1 MTGRVF
7 EIREFCLHDGP
18 GIRTTV
24 FLKGCPLRCRW
35 CHNPEGQAFVQET
48 LVHRDGRR
56 TTCGVDWE
64 PGALAGELLA
74 NADIMVSS
82 GGGITFSGGEPLA
95 QANFVLAVIAELRT
109 RAKIGV
115 ALETSGFAD
124 EATYRRVVAQM
135 DFVYQD
141 LKLPTAEGYACWC
154 GCDAAAAEVV
164 FSNIAWLKT
173 SSVPHAFRV
182 PQIPEVNTDDV
193 TRKGIADI
201 IGESSA
207 EYLPYNPAAGAKYPL
222 LGRVYELCTDYKSL
236 ILRTGRP

>member
-35 CHNPEGQAFVQET
+35 CHNPEGQAFEQET
-48 LVHRDGRR
+48 LVHNDGRR
-56 TTCGVDWE
+56 MPCGVDWT
-64 PGALAGELLA
+64 PDALARELLT
-74 NADIMVSS
+74 NADIMASS
-82 GGGITFSGGEPLA
+82 GGGVTFSGGEPLA
-95 QANFVLAVIAELRT
+95 QADFVLAVVGELRS
-109 RAKIGV
+109 RAEGHIGV

-141 LKLPTAEGYACWC
+141 IKLPTAEGFARWC
-154 GCDAAAAEVV
+154 GCNAAAADVV
-164 FSNIAWLKT
+164 FRNIAWLKT
-173 SSVPHAFRV
+173 SGVMHAFRV

-222 LGRVYELCTDYKSL
+222 LGRVYEL
-236 ILRTGRP
+236 